1 MDIFISYARSTEP
14 QAHLTAQALRNAGYR
29 VWRDDELPAHRAYAD
44 VIEERVQTAKAVV
57 VIWST
62 DAVKSEWVRS
72 EANRAREQR
81 KVVQMA
87 VDSALPPMPFDQ
99 IQCVNLTG
107 WMGDENDSG
116 WKKVLASVADLVGT
130 PGGETAAGVPSL
142 KAILIADIEGASVHW
157 LNHRAIMAEAAD
169 DYRATIRRASA
180 ARRGEIFRTTGD
192 LVFAAFA
199 APGDAIETATAVQE
213 EFAAKDWP
221 DIGPLKLKI
230 AVDYAPAARREGEF
244 AGRAVTRASK
254 LLPLGHGG
262 QVLMTAAVIES
273 GVTGIFLGAHPLDD
287 PLLSVGIYQSAG
299 PAFPALLLPD
309 ARITNLPRRLASLIG
324 RDKEIGST
332 TELLSRTALVSI
344 VGPGGVGKTRV
355 AIEAGLRA
363 LPDLEDGVW
372 LVELATVADPD
383 LVAAAVARAMN
394 IELPSG
400 QDPVFALV
408 ERLRGRRC
416 LILLDSCEHVIDA
429 IARLAEAVLDRAPG
443 IKLLATSQ
451 ESLGVEGERTFRIPT
466 LSEADAVVLFV
477 ERAKAAD
484 ANFSVSPRNEDA
496 VAAICTRLDGVPLA
510 IEMAA
515 ARAPSLGCE
524 GVLQRLDD
532 RFRVLTG
539 GRRTAMPRHRTLMA
553 TLDWSYDLLSDTDA
567 AVFRRLG
574 VFSAG
579 FTLEAAANVASDR
592 AIDSFGVIDALSNL
606 VAKSLVVAD
615 TDNNRTRY
623 RLLQTTHAYALEKLA
638 KSGDTTTTR
647 TRHAEWY
654 ADFTKPLWA
663 QFVGQASDDDLAARY
678 NIELPNIEAALDWG
692 FSAEGDSETG
702 LSLIARAQTLWDAP
716 SLVPRIE
723 TAVPFLGPQ
732 TPALIRA
739 LLFSGRAHGWMML
752 KPARALEVVDEA
764 IDTMRPIGDPVFLC
778 NALGS
783 KGFALWFTG
792 QFEAAQAVSDE
803 AQAIAATIPPSRI
816 LARSRG
822 LAASLLLREGKPKE
836 AQALLYANADELRS
850 FGADGLA
857 NFWQSIGMRF
867 APSEDEDADIEEWRA
882 LLARIKPTDVS
893 GAATAA
899 SVGNELA
906 FRLARRGR
914 PGDFDEARRATRSL
928 MKVSATSLLYRY
940 FLPMAVVAI
949 KSDRAADAARI
960 MGYADARRRAAG
972 EVTLSQGE
980 FDEVW
985 ALLSEALPE
994 SERTALIAQGARLDL
1009 DDAMRIALGDDDAN

>member
-1 MDIFISYARSTEP
+1 MDIFISYARSTEA
-14 QAHLTAQALRNAGYR
+14 QAHVAAEALRSAGYR

-44 VIEERVQTAKAVV
+44 VIEERLQKAKAVV
-57 VIWST
+57 VIWSA

-87 VDSALPPMPFDQ
+87 VDSAIPPMPFDQ

-107 WMGDENDSG
+107 WSGDKDDAG
-116 WKKVLASVADLVGT
+116 WKKVLASVADLVGA
-130 PGGETAAGVPSL
+130 PGTEATAGSASL
-142 KAILIADIEGASVHW
+142 QAILIADIEGASVHW
-157 LNHRAIMAEAAD
+157 LNHRATMAEAAD
-169 DYRATIRRASA
+169 EYRAILRRASA
-180 ARRGEIFRTTGD
+180 ARRGEIFRTSGD

-199 APGDAIETATAVQE
+199 APSDAIEAATVAKE

-230 AVDYAPAARREGEF
+230 AVDYAPAARREGDY
-244 AGRAVTRASK
+244 AGRALTRASK

-273 GVTGIFLGAHPLDD
+273 GVTGTFLGAHPLDD
-287 PLLSVGIYQSAG
+287 PLLSVGIYQTAG

-309 ARITNLPRRLASLIG
+309 VRITNLPRRLGSLIG
-324 RDKEIGST
+324 RDREIAAT
-332 TELLSRTALVSI
+332 TELLSHTALVSI

-355 AIEAGLRA
+355 AIETGLRA
-363 LPDLEDGVW
+363 LPDLEDGAW

-383 LVAAAVARAMN
+383 LVAVAVARAMS
-394 IELPSG
+394 IELPAA
-400 QDPVFALV
+400 QHPVSALV

-416 LILLDSCEHVIDA
+416 LIVLDSCEHVIDA
-429 IARLAEAVLDRAPG
+429 VATLAEGVLDRAAG
-443 IKLLATSQ
+443 VKLLATSQ

-466 LSEADAVVLFV
+466 LSEADAAALFV
-477 ERAKAAD
+477 ERARGAD
-484 ANFSVSPRNEDA
+484 ANFKVGRKSEET
-496 VAAICTRLDGVPLA
+496 VAAICARLDGVPLA

-539 GRRTAMPRHRTLMA
+539 GRRTAMPRHRTLLA
-553 TLDWSYDLLSDTDA
+553 TLDWSYDLLSEHDA

-574 VFSAG
+574 VFSGG
-579 FTLEAAANVASDR
+579 FTLDAAANVASDG
-592 AIDSFGVIDALSNL
+592 AIDSFEVIDSLSNL

-623 RLLQTTHAYALEKLA
+623 RLLQTTLAYALEKLA
-638 KSGDTTTTR
+638 KSGETNATR
-647 TRHAEWY
+647 KRHAEWHD
-654 ADFTKPLWA
+654 DFTKPLWA
-663 QFVGQASDDDLAARY
+663 EFVGQASDDELATRY
-678 NIELPNIEAALDWG
+678 NIELPNIEAALDWA
-692 FSAEGDSETG
+692 FSADGDAEVG
-702 LSLIARAQTLWDAP
+702 LSLLARAQTLWDAP
-716 SLVPRIE
+716 SLTHRIE
-723 TAVPFLGPQ
+723 TAVPFIGPR

-752 KPARALEVVDEA
+752 KPARALEVVDAA

-792 QFEAAQAVSDE
+792 QFDAAQAVSDE

-822 LAASLLLREGKPKE
+822 LAASLLMREGKPKA
-836 AQALLYANADELRS
+836 AQALLYANADELRA

-867 APSEDEDADIEEWRA
+867 APPDDEDADIEEWRA

-893 GAATAA
+893 AAATAA
-899 SVGNELA
+899 SVANELA
-906 FRLARRGR
+906 FRLARRGQ
-914 PGDFDEARRATRSL
+914 PGDFDEARRATRNL

-940 FLPMAVVAI
+940 FLPMAIVAI
-949 KSDRAADAARI
+949 KSDRAPDAARI
-960 MGYADARRRAAG
+960 MGYADSRRTASG

-985 ALLSEALPE
+985 ALLRDALPE
-994 SERTALIAQGARLDL
+994 SERTALVAQGARLDH
-1009 DDAMRIALGDDDAN
+1009 DDAMRIALGSDDAN